1 MAVNGEA
8 LNNSS
13 RFEHQLEPILELL
26 RRQKLVENLAQRQAQ
41 SRAELLETLVHRQ
54 HEVELRRKLKILNA
68 ADAAYLLDMLTLDQ
82 RWLVWSMLEEHV
94 AAEAMLEMSEAVLT
108 SIVEETDS
116 NRLLKL
122 LIHLDAD
129 ELSEIAEF
137 LPADVLASA
146 KAQLEAAEQQW
157 LEASLSYPEDSVG
170 SLMSRDSFLV
180 SPNQSLDEVIAAFRA
195 MEEVPEQ
202 MDKLFV
208 VQKPRHLVGVLPLTA
223 LLRHPGDERVN
234 KVMQPNPVTFSADE
248 DAEDA
253 AHAFERYDLISAPVV
268 DENRR
273 VIGRLTVETMMD
285 YLREHHEGAA
295 LAKEGL
301 SARTDLFGPVM
312 SGARA
317 RWLWLCINLATAFLA
332 TRFIA
337 LFEQTIISLV
347 ALATLMP
354 IVASV
359 GGNTGNQTIALF
371 VRGLAMDHINR
382 DNLRFLVMKE
392 LLISVINGALWG
404 CLLGGVAFLL
414 YGNPGISVVMAVATL
429 LNLIIAAAAGIF
441 TPLAL
446 AKSGRDPAMG
456 ASVVL
461 TFVTDSMGFFIF
473 LGLATWWLI

>member
-1 MAVNGEA
+1 MAVNSEA
-8 LNNSS
+8 VNSGT

-68 ADAAYLLDMLTLDQ
+68 ADAAYLLDMLIPDQ
-82 RWLVWSMLEEHV
+82 RRLVWSMLGEKV
-94 AAEAMLEMSEAVLT
+94 AAEAMLEMSEAVLS
-108 SIVEETDS
+108 SIVEETAPS
-116 NRLLKL
+116 RLLQL
-122 LIHLDAD
+122 LTHLDAD
-129 ELSEIAEF
+129 ELSEIAEY
-137 LPADVLASA
+137 LPESVLSDA
-146 KAQLEAAEQQW
+146 KVHLEAAEQQW

-170 SLMSRDSFLV
+170 SLMSRDSFFV
-180 SPNQSLDEVIAAFRA
+180 GPNQSLDDVIASFRA
-195 MEEVPEQ
+195 MAEVPEQ

-208 VQKPRHLVGVLPLTA
+208 VQKPRHLLGVLPLTS
-223 LLRHPGDERVN
+223 LLRHPGNERVS
-234 KVMQPNPVTFSADE
+234 KVMQPNPVTFTAEE

-268 DENRR
+268 DSDRR
-273 VIGRLTVETMMD
+273 VIGRLTVETVMD
-285 YLREHHEGAA
+285 YIREQHEGAA

-301 SARTDLFGPVM
+301 SARTDLFGPIID
-312 SGARA
+312 GARA

-371 VRGLAMDHINR
+371 VRGLAMDHIHR
-382 DNLRFLVMKE
+382 DNIRFLVVKE
-392 LLISVINGALWG
+392 LLISFINGVLWG
-404 CLLGGVAFLL
+404 TVLGLVAFLL
-414 YGNPGISVVMAVATL
+414 YGNAGISMVMAVATL
-429 LNLIIAAAAGIF
+429 LNLVIAAFAGIF
-441 TPLAL
+441 TPLTL
-446 AKSGRDPAMG
+446 AKFGRDPAMG

-461 TFVTDSMGFFIF
+461 TFITDSMGFFIF